1 MVRRPPRSTRTD
13 TLFPYTTLF
22 RSHAGEHVLVR
33 LDLAAQAVVL
43 AQVVVVGARVAV
55 EHQHLAAVGREH
67 VAQGGDDRGVGH
79 QEFSPRC
86 FASSASNARSD
97 LSAYSRQVSGAPSPS
112 CLPEPTCGVSSRSQG
127 RARPTSKLWRKS
139 STRRGMRG
147 GSDERGVGKE
157 RVSGGRSR
165 GSGYD
170 YKKKQ

>member
-1 MVRRPPRSTRTD
+1 MRISDWSSDVCS
-13 TLFPYTTLF
+13 
-22 RSHAGEHVLVR
+22 S
-33 LDLAAQAVVL
+33 DLVVL

-67 VAQGGDDRGVGH
+67 VAQGGDDGGVGH

-86 FASSASNARSD
+86 FASSASNARSY

-127 RARPTSKLWRKS
+127 RARTTSKLLRKS

-147 GSDERGVGKE
+147 LSI
-157 RVSGGRSR
+157 SW
-165 GSGYD
+165 
-170 YKKKQ
+170 